1 MNHPRQ
7 VLTRATIFDRVWGYD
22 FGPSSNS
29 LEVYIGYLRRKT
41 EAAGEPR
48 LVHTVRGVG
57 YVLRSPGMSF
67 RRRIVLLSA
76 AAVAAAIVIAS
87 IVVYVV
93 TRDELRGQVDAS
105 LRRRLVP
112 GPESIQVTRRVD
124 APGAARPARTRREA
138 SAEAEWRRGRERR
151 RCDGAPPIAA
161 FGLPRSGS
169 QRGRAEP
176 DTAPTKSKRLTDS
189 QLRVLEQAIV
199 HAARCPRP
207 ASFTPSRQAHS
218 SCS

>member
-48 LVHTVRGVG
+48 LLHTVRGVG
-57 YVLRSPGMSF
+57 YVLTLARQMSF

-87 IVVYVV
+87 VVVYVV
-93 TRDELRGQVDAS
+93 TRDELRGRIDTS
-105 LRRRLVP
+105 LRRRL
-112 GPESIQVTRRVD
+112 T
-124 APGAARPARTRREA
+124 
-138 SAEAEWRRGRERR
+138 
-151 RCDGAPPIAA
+151 
-161 FGLPRSGS
+161 
-169 QRGRAEP
+169 
-176 DTAPTKSKRLTDS
+176 
-189 QLRVLEQAIV
+189 
-199 HAARCPRP
+199 PRP
-207 ASFTPSRQAHS
+207 RVGPDSGPGRINAAELAS
-218 SCS
+218 